1 MREEAFSIAE
11 DLLCQIVMTRIA
23 YKSDLND
30 REWRL
35 IEPLIPPPKPGGH
48 PRTVDMREVV
58 NAIFYLQY
66 ISAQKNKNP
75 AVNGGYLLERGI
87 FLTEAIFI
95 FQASF
100 KNWLFVGDAS

>member
-75 AVNGGYLLERGI
+75 AVNGGYLLGTGDLFNGSDFYFSS
-87 FLTEAIFI
+87 FL
-95 FQASF
+95 
-100 KNWLFVGDAS
+100 